1 MIDAI
6 FDEAHMR
13 EPDLLLSKI
22 KMLTGVVECGLFI
35 GMARAAYFGN
45 EDGTVTVRWS
55 DGQTEILKEG
65 QEARIRREHVD
76 EGKSLKGEL
85 LTVDLEYDDRHGEEH
100 EGKTD
105 GQKVDTNV
113 GREVLSRKLE
123 ELKMTST

>member
-65 QEARIRREHVD
+65 QEAGIRREHVD
-76 EGKSLKGEL
+76 EEKSLKAEL
-85 LTVDLEYDDRHGEEH
+85 LTVDLEYEDVHGEE

-105 GQKVDTNV
+105 AQKVDTNV
-113 GREVLSRKLE
+113 GRDVLSRKLE
-123 ELKMTST
+123 ELKITST